1 MAEEDFEIDIYGDE
15 SNDHQQDDHRG
26 DDNNQ
31 DHHQGDD
38 RRDSHGDQNME
49 EYHADNHHHAGDSHS
64 SSHLQAHGS
73 QQGTK
78 RKQEDDGRPV
88 DQSATTSLMISE
100 LNWWNTD
107 DDIRGWAREAD
118 CEDEIK
124 DITFSEHKVNGKSK
138 GQAYIEFYSPQASTA
153 TKRRIEQIIAES
165 QGAQKKLTL
174 TYWATTN
181 NPFKTLP
188 KDAPARGKDQN
199 RAPSGSYNNDRGGGH
214 MGGNFGGGF
223 RGGRGGGYNRGG
235 MNQGGYN
242 RNFNNN
248 NNMGGYNNMGG
259 GYNGPMGGGGGG
271 GNFGFNNRGGM
282 MGGGMRGGPGGMRG
296 GRGGMMGMNPM
307 GGNMGG
313 MPMGMPGNMGMGMMG
328 PNGMPGFQGMPPN
341 FNPGFGFNQ
350 NQGGGDWG
358 NPHGAKRP
366 RPE

>member
-1 MAEEDFEIDIYGDE
+1 MAEEDFEIDIYGDA
-15 SNDHQQDDHRG
+15 SNDHQQDDHR
-26 DDNNQ
+26 DDGNNQ
-31 DHHQGDD
+31 DYHQGDH
-38 RRDSHGDQNME
+38 RQDSHDDQNM
-49 EYHADNHHHAGDSHS
+49 DDHHAQDSHARES
-64 SSHLQAHGS
+64 FDSNHQASGS

-78 RKQEDDGRPV
+78 RKQEEDDRPV
-88 DQSATTSLMISE
+88 DQAATTSLMISE

-107 DDIRGWAREAD
+107 DDIRGWARAAD

-138 GQAYIEFYSPQASTA
+138 GQAYVEFYSPQASTA
-153 TKRRIEQIIAES
+153 TKHRIEQILAES
-165 QGAQKKLTL
+165 QGAKKVTL
-174 TYWATTN
+174 AYWAPN
-181 NPFKTLP
+181 VNPFKTLP
-188 KDAPARGKDQN
+188 KDAPARGKDQS
-199 RAPSGSYNNDRGGGH
+199 RAPSGYNDRSNN
-214 MGGNFGGGF
+214 MGGNFGGSGGGF
-223 RGGRGGGYNRGG
+223 RGGRGGYNRGG

-248 NNMGGYNNMGG
+248 NNNMGGFNNNMGG
-259 GYNGPMGGGGGG
+259 GYNGPMGGG

-296 GRGGMMGMNPM
+296 GRGGGMMNMNP
-307 GGNMGG
+307 MGG

-350 NQGGGDWG
+350 NQGGGGDWG

>member
-1 MAEEDFEIDIYGDE
+1 MAEEDFEIDFYGDAN
-15 SNDHQQDDHRG
+15 NDQQPDGQRGDSHHLDYHEDDHR
-26 DDNNQ
+26 Q
-31 DHHQGDD
+31 A
-38 RRDSHGDQNME
+38 SHDDQNMDE
-49 EYHADNHHHAGDSHS
+49 HHVQDGHSHETRDSS
-64 SSHLQAHGS
+64 QTATGS

-78 RKQEDDGRPV
+78 RKQEEDDRPV
-88 DQSATTSLMISE
+88 DQAATTSLMISE
-100 LNWWNTD
+100 LNWWATD
-107 DDIRGWAREAD
+107 DDVRGWARQAD

-153 TKRRIEQIIAES
+153 TKHCIEQILAEN
-165 QGAQKKLTL
+165 QAGQKKITL
-174 TYWATTN
+174 AYWN
-181 NPFKTLP
+181 PNINPFKTLP
-188 KDAPARGKDQN
+188 KDAPARGKDQS
-199 RAPSGSYNNDRGGGH
+199 RAPSGSYNNDRGNNN
-214 MGGNFGGGF
+214 MGGSFGGGF
-223 RGGRGGGYNRGG
+223 RGRGGYNRGG
-235 MNQGGYN
+235 MNQGNYN

-248 NNMGGYNNMGG
+248 NNMGGGFNPNMGG
-259 GYNGPMGGGGGG
+259 GYNGPMGGGG

-307 GGNMGG
+307 GGG

-341 FNPGFGFNQ
+341 FNPNFGGFNQ
-350 NQGGGDWG
+350 NQGGGGDWG

>member
-271 GNFGFNNRGGM
+271 NFGFNNRGGM

>member
-1 MAEEDFEIDIYGDE
+1 MAEEDFEIDFYGDANNE
-15 SNDHQQDDHRG
+15 QHHEAPRG
-26 DDNNQ
+26 DGDQ
-31 DHHQGDD
+31 VYHQNEQ
-38 RRDSHGDQNME
+38 RQDSHDDQNMDE
-49 EYHADNHHHAGDSHS
+49 HQHHESHESHEGERHGS
-64 SSHLQAHGS
+64 SQPASGS

-78 RKQEDDGRPV
+78 RKQDEDDRPV
-88 DQSATTSLMISE
+88 DQAATTALMISE
-100 LNWWNTD
+100 LNWWATD
-107 DDIRGWAREAD
+107 DDIRGWARQAE

-138 GQAYIEFYSPQASTA
+138 GQAYIEFYSPQATTA
-153 TKRRIEQIIAES
+153 TKHCIDQILAENQTS
-165 QGAQKKLTL
+165 MKKVTL
-174 TYWATTN
+174 TYWN
-181 NPFKTLP
+181 PSINPFKTLP

-199 RAPSGSYNNDRGGGH
+199 RAPTGSYNDRGNS

-223 RGGRGGGYNRGG
+223 RGGRGGYNRGG
-235 MNQGGYN
+235 MNQGNYN
-242 RNFNNN
+242 RQYINNN
-248 NNMGGYNNMGG
+248 NNMGGFNPNMGG
-259 GYNGPMGGGGGG
+259 GFNGPMGGGGGG

-307 GGNMGG
+307 GG

-350 NQGGGDWG
+350 NQGGGGGDWG

>member
-1 MAEEDFEIDIYGDE
+1 MAEEDFEIDIYGDAG
-15 SNDHQQDDHRG
+15 NDQQQDGQQSDTNNHESHQDEHR
-26 DDNNQ
+26 Q
-31 DHHQGDD
+31 
-38 RRDSHGDQNME
+38 DSHDDQNMDE
-49 EYHADNHHHAGDSHS
+49 HHAQDSHADQHRES
-64 SSHLQAHGS
+64 SQALGGS
-73 QQGTK
+73 QQGIK
-78 RKQEDDGRPV
+78 RKQDEDGRPV
-88 DQSATTSLMISE
+88 DQAATTSLMVSE

-107 DDIRGWAREAD
+107 DDIRQWAREAD

-124 DITFSEHKVNGKSK
+124 EITFSEHKVNGKSK
-138 GQAYIEFYSPQASTA
+138 GQVYIEFYSPQASTA
-153 TKRRIEQIIAES
+153 TKHRIEQVVAEG
-165 QGAQKKLTL
+165 QGIPKKVTL
-174 TYWATTN
+174 AYWN
-181 NPFKTLP
+181 PNINPFKTLP

-199 RAPSGSYNNDRGGGH
+199 HAPPVPYNNRGNN

-223 RGGRGGGYNRGG
+223 RGRGGYNRGG
-235 MNQGGYN
+235 MNPTNYN

-248 NNMGGYNNMGG
+248 NNMGGFNNNMGG
-259 GYNGPMGGGGGG
+259 GYNNPMGGGG

-296 GRGGMMGMNPM
+296 GRGGMMGMNP
-307 GGNMGG
+307 MGG

-350 NQGGGDWG
+350 NQGGGGDWG

>member
-15 SNDHQQDDHRG
+15 NNDHQQHGQRG

-31 DHHQGDD
+31 DHHEAED

-49 EYHADNHHHAGDSHS
+49 EYHDNTHAGDSHS
-64 SSHLQAHGS
+64 SNHQAHGS

-78 RKQEDDGRPV
+78 RKQEDDDRPV

-107 DDIRGWAREAD
+107 DDIRGWAREAN

-153 TKRRIEQIIAES
+153 TKRRIEQILAES
-165 QGAQKKLTL
+165 QGAQKKVTL

-188 KDAPARGKDQN
+188 KDAPARAKDQT
-199 RAPSGSYNNDRGGGH
+199 RTPSGSYNNDRGGH

-223 RGGRGGGYNRGG
+223 RGGRGGYNRGG
-235 MNQGGYN
+235 MNQGNYN
-242 RNFNNN
+242 RNFNN

-259 GYNGPMGGGGGG
+259 GYNGPMSVGG

-296 GRGGMMGMNPM
+296 GRGGMMGMNP
-307 GGNMGG
+307 MGG